1 VSVTDFVG
9 LFSGT
14 TNNHLVRITQDGT
27 GNALRVD
34 DQAGGTTPFIVDN
47 IGRVGIN
54 TVTATS
60 NLTVFGDS
68 RITGITTSGYLD
80 GNPINTLS
88 GSILAH
94 SYGMA
99 MP

>member
-1 VSVTDFVG
+1 M
-9 LFSGT
+9 
-14 TNNHLVRITQDGT
+14 VRITQDGI

-34 DQAGGTTPFIVDN
+34 DQAGGSSPFIIDN

-60 NLTVFGDS
+60 SFTVFGS
-68 RITGITTSGYLD
+68 SIVTGISTSQYLD

-88 GSILAH
+88 GSMLAF
-94 SYGMA
+94 SYYMT